1 MDSRRYASGDIL
13 PALLYKPYRNVTDWN
28 DTTEEEAL
36 TSNKGE
42 FFVYSAAK
50 ALAEKAAWEFV
61 KEHPEVSLTTG
72 AHADTLA
79 RRL

>member
-1 MDSRRYASGDIL
+1 M
-13 PALLYKPYRNVTDWN
+13 PAVPYKPYRDVTDWN
-28 DTTEEEAL
+28 DTTEEKAL
-36 TSNKGE
+36 TSNKGG
-42 FFVYSAAK
+42 FFVYSAGK

-72 AHADTLA
+72 THPDTFA